1 MRVRLWR
8 KVAAILILALYPSSV
23 THSQKVALR
32 LTDEDRRAIVESVLA
47 DGFAELHAQLEKPNI
62 LNNCL
67 TPILNDEEVAF
78 ISTKNIKPS
87 FFPKLP
93 GVHFVFMT
101 PDEVEKQVRANDGEC
116 YFEFGRFEVVGRK
129 VMVHFGKYLRRPAYI
144 YGESFRYEYSKV
156 QGKWKGKYVGKTA
169 IES

>member
-1 MRVRLWR
+1 MSVRHWGQF
-8 KVAAILILALYPSSV
+8 AAILILALCSSPV
-23 THSQKVALR
+23 THSQKAALR
-32 LTDEDRRAIVESVLA
+32 LTDEDRRAIVESVVA
-47 DGFAELHAQLEKPNI
+47 DGFAELHHKLEKPNI

-78 ISTKNIKPS
+78 ISTKGIKSS

-101 PDEVEKQVRANDGEC
+101 PDEINAQIRAEDGEC
-116 YFEFGRFEVVGRK
+116 YFEFGRFEVVGAK
-129 VMVHFGKYLRRPAYI
+129 VMVHFGKYLRRPTYI
-144 YGESFRYEYSKV
+144 YGESFKYEYSKV
-156 QGKWKGKYVGKTA
+156 RGKWKGKYVGKLV